1 MYAMNE
7 KTLRR
12 EYVEN
17 IPSTNDY
24 AKSKR
29 GEKQD
34 LLVVA
39 NAQSGGRGT
48 KGRSFSSK
56 TGGLYLSLLTFYEDF
71 PAANAFQ
78 IMQNAAAAVCETL
91 VGFGLK
97 PTIKWPNDIY
107 VNGKKICGILIENQF
122 SGNRVSSSVVGIGL
136 NICNDLSEVHDIATS
151 VLLCLGKRVSV
162 EETERA
168 LVGFL
173 RAGVADKYEKY
184 LGWIDEEVVLE
195 TATERLSARV
205 LGVDERGNL
214 IAQTGGEKKTFSAA
228 EVRFA
233 KESL

>member
-7 KTLRR
+7 KILRR
-12 EYVEN
+12 EYFEN

-24 AKSKR
+24 AKEKR
-29 GEKQD
+29 SEKQD

-71 PAANAFQ
+71 PSANAFQ
-78 IMQNAAAAVCETL
+78 IMQNAAASVCETL
-91 VGFGLK
+91 VGLGIQ

-107 VNGKKICGILIENQF
+107 ANGKKICGILIENQF
-122 SGNRVSSSVVGIGL
+122 SGNRVASSVVGIGL
-136 NICNDLSEVHDIATS
+136 NICNDLSDVEDIATS
-151 VLLCLGKRVSV
+151 VLLCTGKTVSV
-162 EETERA
+162 AETERT

-173 RAGVADKYEKY
+173 RAGVADKYQKY
-184 LGWIDEEVVLE
+184 LGWIGEEVVLE
-195 TATERLSARV
+195 TAIGRLSARV

-214 IAQTGGEKKTFSAA
+214 IAQTNDGEKTFSAA